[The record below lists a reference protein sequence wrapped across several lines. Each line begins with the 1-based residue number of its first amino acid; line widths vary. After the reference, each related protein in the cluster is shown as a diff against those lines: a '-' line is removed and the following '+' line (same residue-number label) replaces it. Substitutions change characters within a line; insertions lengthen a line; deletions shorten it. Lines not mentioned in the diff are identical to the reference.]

1 MDAERTSNSY
11 AVAPLERFSAPPGL
25 DGRFGANRGALT
37 IKHIDAE
44 TDVQAIAA
52 WLARLQ
58 STRRET
64 VSLYR
69 AAAEKLLNWAC
80 FARGKAMSSLDHS
93 DLVAYIDFLA
103 APRPAL
109 DWVCGAGTKRSS
121 SEWRPFV
128 RPLAPGSIRVHLA
141 ITSLLFDWMR
151 AVGYA
156 AMPEIDNRNNLRRRS
171 DAERIETHSL
181 PRSAPRTL
189 TVRSWK
195 WVQRYLAGSVEPIT
209 RLAVELEYFGN
220 LKPVEIRQ
228 LRLADLVAPSDDCVT
243 WRIQLASMKNKRRC
257 MYALPPI
264 GASLSCWLG
273 RLPYARRT
281 TFASADE
288 RINSPLLFDGGTRPD
303 HRVRNVL
310 RRSAELA
317 AAGGDA
323 VAAEELG
330 AATQLCFR
338 DAFVTH
344 TGWDQLPGWGCVANA
359 RWMARPIGEYFKRL
373 APTNQMILESWAQ
386 LEPQWKPYC
395 EALGLTP
402 GDQVLR

>member
-1 MDAERTSNSY
+1 MDAEPTSTSY
-11 AVAPLERFSAPPGL
+11 GVAPLERFSAPPVL
-25 DGRFGANRGALT
+25 DGRYGANRSALE

-52 WLARLQ
+52 WLAWLP
-58 STRRET
+58 STRRQT

-69 AAAEKLLNWAC
+69 ASAEKLLNWAC
-80 FARGKAMSSLDHS
+80 FARGKALSSLDHG
-93 DLVAYIDFLA
+93 DLVAYMDFMA

-109 DWVCGAGTKRSS
+109 DWMCGAGTKRSS
-121 SEWRPFV
+121 SDWRPFV

-156 AMPEIDNRNNLRRRS
+156 AMPAIDNRNNLRRRS
-171 DAERIETHSL
+171 DEQRIETHIL
-181 PRSAPRTL
+181 PRGAPRTL

-195 WVQRYLAGSVEPIT
+195 WLQRYLAGSVEPIT

-228 LRLADLVAPSDDCVT
+228 LRLADLVAPSDDCVA
-243 WRIQLASMKNKRRC
+243 WRIRLASMKNKLRC
-257 MYALPPI
+257 VYALPPI
-264 GASLSCWLG
+264 GTSLSCWLD
-273 RLPYARRT
+273 RLPCARRT
-281 TFASADE
+281 KFASADE
-288 RINSPLLFDGGTRPD
+288 RVHSPLLFDGGTRPD

-323 VAAEELG
+323 VAMEELG
-330 AATQLCFR
+330 AATQLSLR
-338 DAFVTH
+338 DAFVTQA
-344 TGWDQLPGWGCVANA
+344 GWDQIPGWGCVANA
-359 RWMARPIGEYFKRL
+359 GWMARPIGEYFKRVV
-373 APTNQMILESWAQ
+373 PTDQMILESWAQ
-386 LEPQWKPYC
+386 LEPYWKPYC

-402 GDQVLR
+402 